1 MKRRLEAWLREQEAT
16 ENQLVWLERVMIV
29 SALCTTLFVGVTI
42 GLRIGYHELGVQIA
56 YPGIENRMPEDF
68 ADHWRFFNAASLLS
82 VVCLAMSGI
91 SVWTSELV
99 GE

>member
-1 MKRRLEAWLREQEAT
+1 MRARLEAWLREQERT

-42 GLRIGYHELGVQIA
+42 GLRIGYYELGVQIA
-56 YPGIENRMPEDF
+56 YPPVENTMPEDF

-91 SVWTSELV
+91 SVWTSEEL

>member
-1 MKRRLEAWLREQEAT
+1 MRARLEHWLREQERT
-16 ENQLVWLERVMIV
+16 ENQLVWLERVMVV

-42 GLRIGYHELGVQIA
+42 GLRIGYYELGVQIA
-56 YPGIENRMPEDF
+56 YPPVENTMPEDF
-68 ADHWRFFNAASLLS
+68 ADHWRLFNALSLLS

-99 GE
+99 SE

>member
-1 MKRRLEAWLREQEAT
+1 MKARLEHWLREQEAT

-56 YPGIENRMPEDF
+56 YPGVDNTMPAGF

-91 SVWTSELV
+91 SVWTSEQLA
-99 GE
+99 E